1 MDDGRSPGVE
11 EEQASQDLAT
21 PTANHLWLGTKT
33 THVTGEGGR
42 EREEGGRMRG
52 KEKEWG
58 R

>member
-42 EREEGGRMRG
+42 EGGRMKGERG